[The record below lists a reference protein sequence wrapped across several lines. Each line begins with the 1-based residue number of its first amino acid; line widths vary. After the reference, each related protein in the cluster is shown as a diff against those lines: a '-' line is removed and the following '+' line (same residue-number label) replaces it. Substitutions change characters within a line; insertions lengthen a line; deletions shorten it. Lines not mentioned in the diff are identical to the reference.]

1 MLLISN
7 STKDLR
13 VPQVNPDILRWARK
27 TAGLTLEDAV
37 GRLSIRDAR
46 GTVAVDRLK
55 ELETGETVPTRAM
68 LSKIAKQYRRPL
80 LTFYL
85 AQPPR
90 RGNRGRDFR
99 APAANRSGREEA
111 LLDALVR
118 NVHARQG
125 LLRSAMLDDDDDMVP
140 LSFVG
145 SATIDIP
152 VERLIGSIRATL
164 GLQVNDLRAARN
176 PDGAFRLLRS
186 HAEQAG
192 VFVLALGDL
201 GSYHTEL
208 SVEVFR
214 GFALTDEF
222 APFVVINPRDSAAAR
237 CFTLLHELVH
247 LWIGEPGISGGD
259 PLDPVEVYCN
269 KVASSFLLPDGELAA
284 LRVPNNQGVEGWA
297 EAIKAFAEPR
307 NVSSSMVAY
316 RLHRRGVIDRETWL
330 GLRGLF
336 RRWWLDGRERQRQ
349 QREGRD
355 GGPAYAVLVRHSLGP
370 ALVDLA
376 SRLMASGALT
386 TTKVGRLLGVS
397 PRNAHTIFTAG

>member
-1 MLLISN
+1 
-7 STKDLR
+7 
-13 VPQVNPDILRWARK
+13 
-27 TAGLTLEDAV
+27 
-37 GRLSIRDAR
+37 
-46 GTVAVDRLK
+46 
-55 ELETGETVPTRAM
+55 
-68 LSKIAKQYRRPL
+68 
-80 LTFYL
+80 
-85 AQPPR
+85 
-90 RGNRGRDFR
+90 
-99 APAANRSGREEA
+99 
-111 LLDALVR
+111 
-118 NVHARQG
+118 
-125 LLRSAMLDDDDDMVP
+125 MLDDDDDMVP

-152 VERLIGSIRATL
+152 AERLIGSIRATL
-164 GLQVNDLRAARN
+164 GLQLSDLRAARN

-214 GFALTDEF
+214 GFVLTDEF
-222 APFVVINPRDSAAAR
+222 APFVVINPRDSTAAR
-237 CFTLLHELVH
+237 CFTLLHGLVH

-259 PLDPVEVYCN
+259 PLDPVEVFCN
-269 KVASSFLLPDGELAA
+269 NVASSFLLPDGELAA

-316 RLHRRGVIDRETWL
+316 RLHRRGVINRETWL
-330 GLRGLF
+330 GLRG
-336 RRWWLDGRERQRQ
+336 
-349 QREGRD
+349 
-355 GGPAYAVLVRHSLGP
+355 LGP

-386 TTKVGRLLGVS
+386 TTKVGRVLGVS
-397 PRNAHTIFTAG
+397 PRNAHTIREPNGCVLHPRVGHRDAESGGVTSSRLLNGHNRRRPPTRARRLAALARLLTSDSTTAGSGM

>member
-1 MLLISN
+1 M
-7 STKDLR
+7 
-13 VPQVNPDILRWARK
+13 PQVNPDILRWARE

-37 GRLSIRDAR
+37 AKLAIKDAR
-46 GTVAVDRLK
+46 GTAAIDRLRA
-55 ELETGETVPTRAM
+55 LEQGETSPTRPM
-68 LSKIAKQYRRPL
+68 LSKMAKQYRRPL

-90 RGNRGRDFR
+90 QRHRGRDFR
-99 APAANRSGREEA
+99 APAVHRSKREEA

-118 NVHARQG
+118 NVQARQG
-125 LLRSAMLDDDDDMVP
+125 LLRSAMLDDDDDLVP

-145 SATIDIP
+145 SATIDTP

-164 GLQVNDLRAARN
+164 GLQPSDLRAASN
-176 PDGAFRLLRS
+176 PDQAFRLLRS
-186 HAEQAG
+186 HAEQSG

-222 APFVVINPRDSAAAR
+222 APFVVVNPTDSAAAR

-259 PLDPVEVYCN
+259 PLDPVEVFCN
-269 KVASSFLLPDGELAA
+269 KVASSFLLPDEELAT
-284 LRVPNNQGVEGWA
+284 LRVPGNEGVDGWA

-316 RLHRRGVIDRETWL
+316 RLYRRGVIDRETWL

-336 RRWWLDGRERQRQ
+336 RSWWLDGRKRQRQ
-349 QREGRD
+349 KREGRD
-355 GGPAYAVLVRHSLGP
+355 GGPAYDVLVRHSLGP

-386 TTKVGRLLGVS
+386 TTKVGRVLGVS

>member
-1 MLLISN
+1 M
-7 STKDLR
+7 
-13 VPQVNPDILRWARK
+13 PQVNPDILRWARES
-27 TAGLTLEDAV
+27 AGLTLEDAV
-37 GRLSIRDAR
+37 AKLSIKDAR
-46 GTVAVDRLK
+46 GTAAVDRLRA
-55 ELETGETVPTRAM
+55 LEQGETPPTRPM
-68 LSKIAKQYRRPL
+68 LSKMAKQYRRPL

-99 APAANRSGREEA
+99 APAADRSAREEA

-118 NVHARQG
+118 NVQARQG

-140 LSFVG
+140 LSFPG
-145 SATIDIP
+145 SATIGTRAEP
-152 VERLIGSIRATL
+152 LVASIRDTL
-164 GLQVNDLRAARN
+164 GLQLNDFRAAKN
-176 PDGAFRLLRS
+176 PEAALRLLRS

-192 VFVLALGDL
+192 VFVLVLGDL

-214 GFALTDEF
+214 GFALADEF

-247 LWIGEPGISGGD
+247 LWLGEPGISGGD
-259 PLDPVEVYCN
+259 PQDPVEVFCN
-269 KVASSFLLPDGELAA
+269 KVASNFLLPDEELAG
-284 LRVPNNQGVEGWA
+284 LRGPDNEDVADWA
-297 EAIKAFAEPR
+297 AAITAFAGPR

-316 RLHRRGVIDRETWL
+316 RLHRRAAIDREIWL

-336 RRWWLDGRERQRQ
+336 RSRWLEGRKRQRQ

-355 GGPAYAVLVRHSLGP
+355 GGPTYGVLVRHSLGSG
-370 ALVDLA
+370 LVELA

-386 TTKVGRLLGVS
+386 TTKAGRVLGVS
-397 PRNAHTIFTAG
+397 PRNAHTIFAAG